1 MEKTRVLIVEDD
13 GHLLSGIKDILEL
26 EDFDVMTAQN
36 GREGLEVLRGQAEPP
51 NIIVSDIMMPHMDGY
66 QFLEEVRKE
75 REWKKIPF
83 IFLTAKGEKA
93 DKQKGL
99 KGGADHFLTKPFD
112 AEDLI
117 ATVEAALARVKDTEL
132 VYDAEKVEQLNKI
145 MTIINHELRTPLT
158 LVVGYSEMLRDTDVS
173 DPEEVRTFVR
183 GVNSG
188 ADRLRRLVD
197 NFIFVV
203 ELTTGEADKMIEWR
217 KRPTN
222 DFGWIYEEA
231 HRQIALPHTRPRN
244 YEVNIASDLPMVNL
258 DTQYVTIALR
268 ELLDNAAK
276 FSSANATVRTEIYQ
290 DGDYLAITV
299 TDEGRGIP
307 AGKLEEI
314 WQPFFQINRELFE
327 DQGSGSGL
335 AIVDGVVKLHK
346 GTRHVESIEGKGS
359 RFTMRLPIEQ

>member
-13 GHLLSGIKDILEL
+13 GHLLSGIRDILEL
-26 EDFDVMTAQN
+26 EDYIVMTAQN
-36 GREGLEVLRGQAEPP
+36 GREGLDALRGMDVPP
-51 NIIVSDIMMPHMDGY
+51 SIIVSDIMMPHMDGY
-66 QFLEEVRKE
+66 QFLDAVRKE

-99 KGGADHFLTKPFD
+99 RGGADHFLTKPFD

-117 ATVEAALARVKDTEL
+117 ATVEAALARRADTDE
-132 VYDAEKVEQLNKI
+132 VYDAEKVEQLQKI

-158 LVVGYSEMLRDTDVS
+158 LVVGYSEMLRDTDPS
-173 DPEEVRTFVR
+173 DPDEVRSFVR

-203 ELTTGEADKMIEWR
+203 ELTTGEADKMIAWR
-217 KRPTN
+217 KRPID

-231 HRQIALPHTRPRN
+231 QRQIALPHNRPRN
-244 YEVNIASDLPMVNL
+244 FVVNIEPGLPMVSI
-258 DTQYVTIALR
+258 DMQYVTIALR

-276 FSSANATVRTEIYQ
+276 FSSDNATIRTDITR
-290 DGDYLAITV
+290 DGDYVSITV

-307 AGKLEEI
+307 ADKLEDI
-314 WQPFFQINRELFE
+314 WQPFYQINREMFE

-335 AIVDGVVKLHK
+335 AIVDGVVKLHN
-346 GTRHVESIEGKGS
+346 GTRHVESVEGKGS
-359 RFTMRLPIEQ
+359 RFTMRFPIQS